1 MTMYTMYIKLAKDP
15 NNSISDLDM
24 WAIVENS
31 SFREIAYCPR
41 VADAELIKELLVY
54 YGEREASAQ
63 ELVAEVSRLRAE
75 NAALRELARQVA
87 DMDIGLSGTGKIT
100 LSTTVLD
107 MRERARALLAGQE
120 ASR

>member
-87 DMDIGLSGTGKIT
+87 DAEACECRLDAGLDVGLFMAEINV
-100 LSTTVLD
+100 LSV
-107 MRERARALLAGQE
+107 REQAR
-120 ASR
+120 